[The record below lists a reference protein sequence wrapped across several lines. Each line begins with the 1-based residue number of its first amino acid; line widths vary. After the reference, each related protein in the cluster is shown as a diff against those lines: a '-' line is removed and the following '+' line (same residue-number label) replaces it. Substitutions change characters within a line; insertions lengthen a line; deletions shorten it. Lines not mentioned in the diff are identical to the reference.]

1 MMSRQSEAA
10 KARRAMALKEN
21 LKRRKNQA
29 RAKAKTATAAPP
41 QAVAENAPVQGPKSA
56 AKAE

>member
-1 MMSRQSEAA
+1 MISRQSEEA

-29 RAKAKTATAAPP
+29 RAKAKTATGAPS
-41 QAVAENAPVQGPKSA
+41 QAVAKNSPVQGPKSA